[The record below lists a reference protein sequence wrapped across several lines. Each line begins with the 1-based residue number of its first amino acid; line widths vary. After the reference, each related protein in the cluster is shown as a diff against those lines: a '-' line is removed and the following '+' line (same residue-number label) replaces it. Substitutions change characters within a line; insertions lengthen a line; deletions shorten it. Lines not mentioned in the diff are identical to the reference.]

1 MDFVALFIRPL
12 LYVAAVLTVGS
23 VALRVTLPVV
33 PGSRFDGV
41 LSRQLWIGTAA
52 LILAALGLMTQFLLL
67 IAGGDLAMALSPD
80 FLAIGAQTPVG
91 QANVLRLV
99 AAIALGVSLMLGS
112 RKAAIVPAGALL
124 LSFALEGHSLSYG
137 ARLLNSGL
145 LIVHLAIV
153 VWWLAVLMPLLG
165 ADKDDRDRLG
175 HAFGRQAI
183 IAVPVLLLA
192 GVLLLAQFT
201 GWQIDLSG
209 DYQRRMVIKLVAVA
223 GILAIA
229 AANKLY
235 FTGKPAFVWA
245 LRTETGIALTVLA
258 LTAFL
263 TATGPDM

>member
-1 MDFVALFIRPL
+1 MDFVALFLRPL

-112 RKAAIVPAGALL
+112 RKAAVVPAGALL

-137 ARLLNSGL
+137 TRLLNSGL
-145 LIVHLAIV
+145 LIP
-153 VWWLAVLMPLLG
+153 WP
-165 ADKDDRDRLG
+165 AD
-175 HAFGRQAI
+175 
-183 IAVPVLLLA
+183 
-192 GVLLLAQFT
+192 
-201 GWQIDLSG
+201 
-209 DYQRRMVIKLVAVA
+209 
-223 GILAIA
+223 
-229 AANKLY
+229 
-235 FTGKPAFVWA
+235 
-245 LRTETGIALTVLA
+245 
-258 LTAFL
+258 
-263 TATGPDM
+263 